1 MAETKTV
8 TLDVNSN
15 LEQTTKSVG
24 SLKSKLREAQTEVA
38 ELSDKFGATSRE
50 AVEAAK
56 RAGELKDRISDAKAL
71 TEAFN
76 PDAKFK
82 AVTASLT
89 GVAGG
94 FSAITGSMA
103 LLGTESDETEKMI
116 LKVQSAM
123 AIASGLQAIGES
135 ADAFKNMKTVAV
147 DAFKSIKAA
156 IGGTGIGLLVIAL
169 GTLITYWDD
178 ISKAIG
184 GATEET
190 KAYDEASKEV
200 NETLTKTY
208 QDIDTV
214 NIAFTNAKRGIISKT
229 EALKIYNDKLGNA
242 LGKTDDLNVA
252 EQRMVD
258 NTEKY
263 IKAQIARAT
272 AQTFIAK
279 AAEEQ
284 AKGATGE
291 ATNLSWWQKTKLI
304 YAAAIDLNLAAK
316 VADNELT
323 ANKTENQKKINFYS
337 DLALKENAK
346 ADKITTEI
354 NAAGINKRYDDNKKS
369 HEDLAKLKKDAALK
383 VEEEERKKQDKQ
395 KASFEYEKSL
405 VEDQLKN
412 TKISIDEKRNI
423 VLNDNKLSKA
433 DRQKFLID
441 LQNQEILAEEN
452 HNKAIADLN
461 KRYDDEKLNR
471 LEDTA
476 VKKEQLD
483 YDRRLAEINSIAQTE
498 LERQTLI
505 EKLDSEH
512 KVRMGIAN
520 EADAK
525 TQSNI
530 EQAKFDLKIQLWN
543 QAAAALGGLGN
554 LFKKNTAAAKVA
566 ALGEIAIGSA
576 TGLINGLDIAQKS
589 AKGTGPAAAFAF
601 PLFYATQVAAVL
613 GAVGRAKSVL
623 NSGGDGGGSGG
634 GGGASAPSA
643 PSAPSFNV
651 VGNGGANQI
660 AGVMANK
667 EMPPIKTYVVAN
679 DVTTQQ
685 GLNMNIKNNATIG

>member
-24 SLKSKLREAQTEVA
+24 SLKAQLREAQNEVA
-38 ELSDKFGATSRE
+38 ALSDKFGATSKE

-56 RAGELKDRISDAKAL
+56 RAGELKDRIGDAKAL

-103 LLGTESDETEKMI
+103 LLGTESAETEKMI

-190 KAYDEASKEV
+190 KAYDEASKAV

-369 HEDLAKLKKDAALK
+369 YEDLAKLKKDAALK
-383 VEEEERKKQDKQ
+383 AEEERKKAAFEEFKSHKEDIGLPTDINTTELQNLDTANQAKRDLIKSNNEQILDDQKQFELQNAQIIYDSEEAQKERRKQAFNKKLEDFQNVANAVGSIAKSGEDVLASIQDIGIAKG
-395 KASFEYEKSL
+395 KAGQTAMKALALVQIGVDSAVAFSKMMAGTEASAAGAASL
-405 VEDQLKN
+405 AGPAAPATYLA
-412 TKISIDEKRNI
+412 TKIAFYAS
-423 VLNDNKLSKA
+423 
-433 DRQKFLID
+433 
-441 LQNQEILAEEN
+441 
-452 HNKAIADLN
+452 
-461 KRYDDEKLNR
+461 
-471 LEDTA
+471 
-476 VKKEQLD
+476 
-483 YDRRLAEINSIAQTE
+483 
-498 LERQTLI
+498 
-505 EKLDSEH
+505 
-512 KVRMGIAN
+512 
-520 EADAK
+520 
-525 TQSNI
+525 
-530 EQAKFDLKIQLWN
+530 
-543 QAAAALGGLGN
+543 
-554 LFKKNTAAAKVA
+554 
-566 ALGEIAIGSA
+566 GSA
-576 TGLINGLDIAQKS
+576 TILANIAK
-589 AKGTGPAAAFAF
+589 AKK
-601 PLFYATQVAAVL
+601 LL
-613 GAVGRAKSVL
+613 S
-623 NSGGDGGGSGG
+623 SGDGGGAGG
-634 GGGASAPSA
+634 GGGSAPSGGASA

-667 EMPPIKTYVVAN
+667 EMPPIKTYVVAG

>member
-24 SLKSKLREAQTEVA
+24 SLKSQLREAQNEVA
-38 ELSDKFGATSRE
+38 ALSDKFGATSRE

-56 RAGELKDRISDAKAL
+56 RAGELKDRIGDAKAL

-103 LLGTESDETEKMI
+103 LLGTESAETEKMI

-190 KAYDEASKEV
+190 KAYDEASKAV

-369 HEDLAKLKKDAALK
+369 YEDLAKLKKDAALK
-383 VEEEERKKQDKQ
+383 AEDAAKKLADDEAKKLEEKKKADQDEYERQQ
-395 KASFEYEKSL
+395 KALKERNEAESKSL
-405 VEDQLKN
+405 DEIDKAKKANEDRGKTEQQLAL
-412 TKISIDEKRNI
+412 E
-423 VLNDNKLSKA
+423 
-433 DRQKFLID
+433 
-441 LQNQEILAEEN
+441 AEN
-452 HNKAIADLN
+452 AAYQI
-461 KRYDDEKLNR
+461 
-471 LEDTA
+471 
-476 VKKEQLD
+476 
-483 YDRRLAEINSIAQTE
+483 
-498 LERQTLI
+498 
-505 EKLDSEH
+505 KLD
-512 KVRMGIAN
+512 N
-520 EADAK
+520 AK
-525 TQSNI
+525 
-530 EQAKFDLKIQLWN
+530 KFGQDISQLTLQHQNNVNDINKKGAETDLKIQELK
-543 QAAAALGGLGN
+543 QEGQRVLMG
-554 LFKKNTAAAKVA
+554 
-566 ALGEIAIGSA
+566 
-576 TGLINGLDIAQKS
+576 KS
-589 AKGTGPAAAFAF
+589 AE
-601 PLFYATQVAAVL
+601 VL
-613 GAVGRAKSVL
+613 GAFSDMLGKQTSAGKTLAIAQATINAYLGISEVWKAKNVYPEPFGTGIKIASTVVMAA
-623 NSGGDGGGSGG
+623 SAFKTVKDIAAVQVPGGGGGGGSAPSGG
-634 GGGASAPSA
+634 GGTSA

-667 EMPPIKTYVVAN
+667 EMPPIKTYVVAG

>member
-15 LEQTTKSVG
+15 LDQTTKSVG
-24 SLKSKLREAQTEVA
+24 SLKSQLREAQNEVA
-38 ELSDKFGATSRE
+38 ALSDKFGATSRE

-56 RAGELKDRISDAKAL
+56 RAGELKDRIGDAKAL

-190 KAYDEASKEV
+190 KAYDEASKAV

-252 EQRMVD
+252 EQRMID

-369 HEDLAKLKKDAALK
+369 YEDLAKLKKDADLK
-383 VEEEERKKQDKQ
+383 AEEERKKAAFEEFKSHKEDIGLPTDINTTELQNLDTANQAKRDLIKSNNEQILDIQQQFELQNAQIIYDSEEAQ
-395 KASFEYEKSL
+395 KARRKEAFDRKLEDFQNVANAVGSIAKSGEDVLASIQDIGIAKGKAGQTAMKALAL
-405 VEDQLKN
+405 VQIGVDSAVAFSKMMAGTEASAAGAASLAGPAAPATYLA
-412 TKISIDEKRNI
+412 TKIAFYAS
-423 VLNDNKLSKA
+423 
-433 DRQKFLID
+433 
-441 LQNQEILAEEN
+441 
-452 HNKAIADLN
+452 
-461 KRYDDEKLNR
+461 
-471 LEDTA
+471 
-476 VKKEQLD
+476 
-483 YDRRLAEINSIAQTE
+483 
-498 LERQTLI
+498 
-505 EKLDSEH
+505 
-512 KVRMGIAN
+512 
-520 EADAK
+520 
-525 TQSNI
+525 
-530 EQAKFDLKIQLWN
+530 
-543 QAAAALGGLGN
+543 
-554 LFKKNTAAAKVA
+554 
-566 ALGEIAIGSA
+566 GSA
-576 TGLINGLDIAQKS
+576 TILANIAK
-589 AKGTGPAAAFAF
+589 AKK
-601 PLFYATQVAAVL
+601 LL
-613 GAVGRAKSVL
+613 
-623 NSGGDGGGSGG
+623 SGGGDTGGGSAPSGG
-634 GGGASAPSA
+634 GAPSA
-643 PSAPSFNV
+643 PSAPTFNV

-667 EMPPIKTYVVAN
+667 EMPPIKTYVVAG